1 MTEAGIIYGQALY
14 DLAQSESLSREIWQE
29 LSILQHCIC
38 EEAPDFLKLLSSP
51 ALTKQERCQIL
62 DDSFRGKVQPYVLN
76 FLKILTEKGYI
87 SRLKDCVKTYQTLYY
102 RDNGILLVEAVT
114 AAPLTMEQLERLTQK
129 LIRVTG
135 KQIELRCR
143 VDASCLGGIRLH
155 YDGKELD
162 DTLSARLEA
171 MGKLLKNTVL

>member
-1 MTEAGIIYGQALY
+1 MTEVGIVYGQALY
-14 DLAQSESLSREIWQE
+14 DLAKSESLSKEIWQE
-29 LSILQHCIC
+29 LCILQHCFC
-38 EEAPDFLKLLSSP
+38 VEEPDFLRLLSSP

-62 DDSFRGKVQPYVLN
+62 DDSFRGKLQPYVLN

-87 SRLKDCVKTYQTLYY
+87 PKLKDCIKTYQALYY

-114 AAPLTMEQLERLTQK
+114 AAPLTTDQLQRLTRK
-129 LIRVTG
+129 LCDVTG

-143 VDASCLGGIRLH
+143 VDETCLGGIRLH